1 MCYYLYEWF
10 SNESPRHTPE
20 DAMTEHIRTARPLAA
35 LAHRLGVEEYRL
47 GMFAALLALPV
58 VSAVI
63 AAVAA

>member
-1 MCYYLYEWF
+1 
-10 SNESPRHTPE
+10 
-20 DAMTEHIRTARPLAA
+20 MTEHIRTARPLAT